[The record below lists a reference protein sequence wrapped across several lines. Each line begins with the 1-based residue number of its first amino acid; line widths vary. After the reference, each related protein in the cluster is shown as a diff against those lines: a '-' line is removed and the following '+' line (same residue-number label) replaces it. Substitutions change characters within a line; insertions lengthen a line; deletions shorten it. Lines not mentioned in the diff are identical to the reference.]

1 MPGIVVSDTDV
12 VTWVVTAMLPE
23 DDAVRETDWGELV
36 DSARIPDEAMN
47 ALEVAGE
54 AEDTTDEEDEA
65 PMMVKLEL
73 ISPESPNK
81 HTM

>member
-1 MPGIVVSDTDV
+1 MSDTDV

-65 PMMVKLEL
+65 PMIVKLEL

>member
-1 MPGIVVSDTDV
+1 VSDTDV

-65 PMMVKLEL
+65 PMIVKLEL